1 MSNHQ
6 AVEMYNFHNWANETI
21 FKRLKELPESV
32 YRQEM
37 TSVFPTV
44 AKLMAHIYIVD
55 FCWIYVLEGVDMK
68 KAGADARIRQEEIE
82 NMSLEELEGAYTELS
97 RRFQDWIALGQDLD
111 QRFMLDNPYTRKRD
125 TRYAEVLFQVANH
138 GTYHRGNLSAMLRQ
152 IGQSSVMTEY
162 ALYWYNE

>member
-37 TSVFPTV
+37 TSVFPTA

-55 FCWIYVLEGVDMK
+55 LCWIYVLEGVDMN
-68 KAGADARIRQEEIE
+68 KAGADARLNQEEIE

-125 TRYAEVLFQVANH
+125 TSYAEVLFQVANH